1 MPFRIFAGVV
11 AVVLMVG
18 FLLPP
23 VFKLKDVALGIVICI
38 GLAMMLVDLLQSLK
52 SKED

>member
-1 MPFRIFAGVV
+1 MPFKILAGVV
-11 AVVLMVG
+11 AVVLMAG

-23 VFKLKDVALGIVICI
+23 LIKLKDVGLGIVICI

>member
-1 MPFRIFAGVV
+1 MPFRIFAGIV
-11 AVVLMVG
+11 AVVLMAG

-23 VFKLKDVALGIVICI
+23 VFKLKDVALGVVISI
-38 GLAMMLVDLLQSLK
+38 GIAMMLADLLQSLK

>member
-1 MPFRIFAGVV
+1 MPFKILAGVV
-11 AVVLMVG
+11 AVVLMAG

-23 VFKLKDVALGIVICI
+23 VFKLKDVALGIVISI
-38 GLAMMLVDLLQSLK
+38 GFAMMLVDLLHSLK

>member
-1 MPFRIFAGVV
+1 MPFKIFAGVV
-11 AVVLMVG
+11 AVVLMAG

-23 VFKLKDVALGIVICI
+23 VIKLKDVGLGIVIAT
-38 GLAMMLVDLLQSLK
+38 GFALMLADLLQSLK

>member
-1 MPFRIFAGVV
+1 MPFKIFAGVV
-11 AVVLMVG
+11 AVVLMAG

-23 VFKLKDVALGIVICI
+23 VIKLKDVELGIVIAV
-38 GLAMMLVDLLQSLK
+38 GFAMMLADLLQSLR